1 MLRET
6 CLRRPL
12 HNNIM
17 ITKVGEEG
25 AFTRTAPKLLPASHN
40 NFLIAKHEGIMTHV
54 SVTEP
59 HIAHVTTKNN
69 RLHTQRLS
77 ANLQS
82 RTKEQ

>member
-1 MLRET
+1 
-6 CLRRPL
+6 
-12 HNNIM
+12 M
-17 ITKVGEEG
+17 ITKVGEEK

-69 RLHTQRLS
+69 GLHTNGLS

-82 RTKEQ
+82 ITKEQ

>member
-1 MLRET
+1 
-6 CLRRPL
+6 
-12 HNNIM
+12 M

-25 AFTRTAPKLLPASHN
+25 AFTRTAPKLLPASDN
-40 NFLIAKHEGIMTHV
+40 NFLIAKHEGIMSHV

-59 HIAHVTTKNN
+59 RIAHVTTKNN
-69 RLHTQRLS
+69 RLHTHRLS

>member
-1 MLRET
+1 
-6 CLRRPL
+6 
-12 HNNIM
+12 M

-25 AFTRTAPKLLPASHN
+25 AFTRTAPKLLPASDN

-69 RLHTQRLS
+69 RLHTHRLS